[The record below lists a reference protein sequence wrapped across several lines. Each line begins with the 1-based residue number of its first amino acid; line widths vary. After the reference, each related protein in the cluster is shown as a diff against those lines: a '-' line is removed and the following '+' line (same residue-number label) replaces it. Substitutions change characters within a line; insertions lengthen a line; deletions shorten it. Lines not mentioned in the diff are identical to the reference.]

1 MNALEIYNEIKTK
14 HPDLV
19 ENKLDRSSLE
29 SDSERQTIYG
39 DLMDWMRDYYTLIP
53 LADREQ
59 VVKLLLG
66 DYVIHH
72 PYCLQK
78 VYIVQQESNVDGEL
92 IINAVPCTT
101 REAARKVLQD
111 EKNTILHESP
121 HYMGRTK
128 DELKEDFEIEE
139 SDDRWYIND
148 PCDDYYEDI
157 NIVEKV
163 IVIR

>member
-59 VVKLLLG
+59 VVRLLLG

-101 REAARKVLQD
+101 REAARKVLQE
-111 EKNTILHESP
+111 EKNTILHESL
-121 HYMGRTK
+121 HYSGRTK
-128 DELKEDFEIEE
+128 AELEEDFEIEE
-139 SDDRWYIND
+139 GTDRWYIND
-148 PCDDYYEDI
+148 HCDD
-157 NIVEKV
+157 
-163 IVIR
+163 

>member
-39 DLMDWMRDYYTLIP
+39 DLMNWMRDYYTLIP

-59 VVKLLLG
+59 VVRLLLG

-72 PYCLQK
+72 PFCLQK

-101 REAARKVLQD
+101 LETARKILQD
-111 EKNTILHESP
+111 EKNTILHESH

-128 DELKEDFEIEE
+128 DELEEDFYIEE

-157 NIVEKV
+157 QIVEKV

>member
-1 MNALEIYNEIKTK
+1 MEVTEIYQEILTE
-14 HPDLV
+14 HPNLV
-19 ENKLDRSSLE
+19 KRLLDKSSKE

-39 DLMDWMRDYYTLIP
+39 ELMDWMRNYYTLIP

-59 VVKLLLG
+59 VVRLLLG
-66 DYVIHH
+66 DYVIRH

-101 REAARKVLQD
+101 RETAKKVLQD

-128 DELKEDFEIEE
+128 KQLEEDFEIEE
-139 SDDRWYIND
+139 GDGRWYIND
-148 PCDDYYEDI
+148 HCDDYYEDI
-157 NIVEKV
+157 QIVEKV

>member
-1 MNALEIYNEIKTK
+1 MTGIEVYYEVKAKYPN
-14 HPDLV
+14 LV
-19 ENKLDRSSLE
+19 ENKLNESSLE

-39 DLMDWMRDYYTLIP
+39 DLMDWMRDYYTFMP

-59 VVKLLLG
+59 AVRLLLG
-66 DYVIHH
+66 DYVIQH

-101 REAARKVLQD
+101 IEAARKMLQAM
-111 EKNTILHESP
+111 KIIVLHESP
-121 HYMGRTK
+121 HYMGRSK
-128 DELKEDFEIEE
+128 SELDDEFEIEE
-139 SDDRWYIND
+139 SDDSWYIND

-157 NIVEKV
+157 KIIEKI

>member
-1 MNALEIYNEIKTK
+1 MNTLEIYNEIKTK

-19 ENKLDRSSLE
+19 ERKLEKSSLE

-39 DLMDWMRDYYTLIP
+39 DLMNWMRDYYTLIP
-53 LADREQ
+53 LVDREQ

-66 DYVIHH
+66 DYVIQH

-92 IINAVPCTT
+92 LFNSVPCTT
-101 REAARKVLQD
+101 LEAARKILQD
-111 EKNTILHESP
+111 EKNTILHESR
-121 HYMGRTK
+121 HYTGYTK
-128 DELKEDFEIEE
+128 DELEENFYIEE

-157 NIVEKV
+157 QIVEKIV
-163 IVIR
+163 VIR

>member
-19 ENKLDRSSLE
+19 ERKLEKSSLE

-59 VVKLLLG
+59 VVRLLLG

-78 VYIVQQESNVDGEL
+78 V
-92 IINAVPCTT
+92 
-101 REAARKVLQD
+101 
-111 EKNTILHESP
+111 
-121 HYMGRTK
+121 
-128 DELKEDFEIEE
+128 
-139 SDDRWYIND
+139 
-148 PCDDYYEDI
+148 
-157 NIVEKV
+157 
-163 IVIR
+163 

>member
-19 ENKLDRSSLE
+19 EKKLIQSSLE

-39 DLMDWMRDYYTLIP
+39 DLMDWMRDYYTIIP

-66 DYVIHH
+66 DYIIQH
-72 PYCLQK
+72 PYSLQK

-92 IINAVPCTT
+92 IIDAVPCSDLYT
-101 REAARKVLQD
+101 ARRVLNMK
-111 EKNTILHESP
+111 KNIILHESR
-121 HYMGRTK
+121 HYTGCTK
-128 DELKEDFEIEE
+128 DELEENFEIEE
-139 SDDRWYIND
+139 GDDRWYIND

-157 NIVEKV
+157 QIVEKI

>member
-1 MNALEIYNEIKTK
+1 MEVFEIYQQIKEQ
-14 HPDLV
+14 HPNLV
-19 ENKLDRSSLE
+19 ENKLDKSSLE

-59 VVKLLLG
+59 VVRLLLG

-72 PYCLQK
+72 LFCLQK

-92 IINAVPCTT
+92 LFNAVPCVSEET
-101 REAARKVLQD
+101 AKKVMQD
-111 EKNTILHESP
+111 EIRTLLNESHFIAFTDRPDDFILEQTETS
-121 HYMGRTK
+121 YYI
-128 DELKEDFEIEE
+128 EDT
-139 SDDRWYIND
+139 
-148 PCDDYYEDI
+148 CDDYYEDI
-157 NIVEKV
+157 KIVEKV

>member
-1 MNALEIYNEIKTK
+1 MEVFEIYQQIKEQ
-14 HPDLV
+14 HPNLV

-78 VYIVQQESNVDGEL
+78 VYIAQQERT
-92 IINAVPCTT
+92 TT
-101 REAARKVLQD
+101 RIFRLLRK
-111 EKNTILHESP
+111 S
-121 HYMGRTK
+121 
-128 DELKEDFEIEE
+128 
-139 SDDRWYIND
+139 
-148 PCDDYYEDI
+148 
-157 NIVEKV
+157 
-163 IVIR
+163 

>member
-1 MNALEIYNEIKTK
+1 MEVTEIYQEILTE
-14 HPDLV
+14 HPNLV
-19 ENKLDRSSLE
+19 KRLLDKSSNE
-29 SDSERQTIYG
+29 SDIERQTIYG
-39 DLMDWMRDYYTLIP
+39 ELMDWMKNYYTLIP

-59 VVKLLLG
+59 VVRLLLG
-66 DYVIHH
+66 DYVIRH

-92 IINAVPCTT
+92 IINAVPCAT
-101 REAARKVLQD
+101 REAARKVLQN
-111 EKNTILHESP
+111 EKNTILHEST

-128 DELKEDFEIEE
+128 DELEEDFYIEE

-157 NIVEKV
+157 KIIEKV

>member
-59 VVKLLLG
+59 VVRLLLG
-66 DYVIHH
+66 DYVIQH

-101 REAARKVLQD
+101 REAARKVLQGM
-111 EKNTILHESP
+111 KNFILHESP

-128 DELKEDFEIEE
+128 DELEEEFEIEE
-139 SDDRWYIND
+139 GGDRWYIND

-157 NIVEKV
+157 QIVEKI